1 LYSLCRFLRIQSLE
15 TKANWTNY
23 ISKALRDKG
32 SDGIGMS
39 RLQALM
45 KLVTLR
51 RMKDTYVDGKPILD
65 LPNKT
70 EETIILQLTQ
80 NEREYYDNIH
90 KRAKNYFEDLLKTK
104 NVMKN
109 YVNLL
114 EAILRMRQAATH
126 RRLIKDESWLE
137 KLVVDGSDDKYPVSP
152 KEAEDILE
160 FLQGTNS
167 DNCGFCNQ
175 DSSTKEL
182 SISPCRHPYFV
193 FYHLGS
199 VWIVWRP
206 VTVILFVLFVNI
218 SLLLQA

>member
-1 LYSLCRFLRIQSLE
+1 LRIQSLE
-15 TKANWTNY
+15 TKANWTSY

-51 RMKDTYVDGKPILD
+51 RMKDTLVDGKPILD
-65 LPNKT
+65 LPNKS
-70 EETIILQLTQ
+70 EETVILELTPT
-80 NEREYYDNIH
+80 EREYYDNIH

-126 RRLIKDESWLE
+126 RRLIKDEGWLD
-137 KLVVDGSDDKYPVSP
+137 KLVIDGSDDKYPVNP
-152 KEAEDILE
+152 KEAEHILE

-167 DNCGFCNQ
+167 DNCGFCNH

-182 SISPCRHPYFV
+182 SISPCRHPYFLLI
-193 FYHLGS
+193 LGF

-206 VTVILFVLFVNI
+206 VITVILFVLFVNI
-218 SLLLQA
+218 SLQRRA